1 MFARRVVV
9 AASLSVA
16 LLAPVSRA
24 DDAPRAPLPESVQG
38 IIKALALEKVK
49 DISYRDAAGK
59 TITAEEFGV
68 LFKAGNP
75 ISATKK
81 SVTGAEMTA
90 VLSITTKE
98 AIKAAAPPPPR
109 IKPGEHFPSF
119 QLAKLD
125 GARFDNAGL
134 RGRYSL
140 INFYFAQCGPC
151 IKEVPELNAL
161 AKSRSDMN
169 FVGVTFDTADETR
182 QFAADTKFNWMLLPS
197 SIKLINELGVRAYP
211 AFALVDPNGALVA
224 ISVHD
229 AIIEKDKSVSAWVE
243 RLAPRAR

>member
-1 MFARRVVV
+1 MIARSLVV
-9 AASLSVA
+9 AATLSMV
-16 LLAPVSRA
+16 LLAPASRA

-81 SVTGAEMTA
+81 SVAGAEMAA

-98 AIKAAAPPPPR
+98 AIRAAAPPPPR
-109 IKPGEHFPSF
+109 IKPGEQLPPF
-119 QLAKLD
+119 QLTKLD
-125 GARFDNAGL
+125 GAKFDNASL

-140 INFYFAQCGPC
+140 INFYFAQCAPC
-151 IKEVPELNAL
+151 IKEVPALNAL

-197 SIKLINELGVRAYP
+197 AIKLINELGVRGYP
-211 AFALVDPNGALVA
+211 SFALLAPDGALVA

-229 AIIEKDKSVSAWVE
+229 AIIAKERSIAAWVG
-243 RLAPRAR
+243 RIAPRAR

>member
-1 MFARRVVV
+1 MFARSLVV
-9 AASLSVA
+9 ATALSLA
-16 LLAPVSRA
+16 FLAPLARA
-24 DDAPRAPLPESVQG
+24 DYAPLPESVRG
-38 IIKALALEKVK
+38 LVKALALEKFK

-59 TITAEEFGV
+59 AITAEEFDV
-68 LFKAGNP
+68 LVKAGNP
-75 ISATKK
+75 VSATKTNK
-81 SVTGAEMTA
+81 VA

-109 IKPGEHFPSF
+109 IKPGDHFPAF

-125 GARFDNAGL
+125 GAKFDNASL

-151 IKEVPELNAL
+151 IKEVPEPNAL
-161 AKSRSDMN
+161 AKSRGDLN

-182 QFAADTKFNWMLLPS
+182 QFAADTKFNWTLLPS
-197 SIKLINELGVRAYP
+197 SIKLINELGVRGYP
-211 AFALVDPNGALVA
+211 TFALLDPNGALVA

-229 AIIEKDKSVSAWVE
+229 AIIEKDKSIAAWVE
-243 RLAPRAR
+243 RVVPRAR